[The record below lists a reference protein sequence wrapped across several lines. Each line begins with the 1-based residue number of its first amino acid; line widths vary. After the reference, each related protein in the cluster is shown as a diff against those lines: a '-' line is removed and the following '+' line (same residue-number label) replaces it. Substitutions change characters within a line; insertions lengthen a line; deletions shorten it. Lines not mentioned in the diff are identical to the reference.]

1 MKSYNTKCIGCGA
14 YLNDDPHQIGYVEKY
29 DPEKTH
35 YCKRC
40 FRLIHYGELDNK
52 GLDLN
57 QIQNQI
63 QELDYDKSVYIFHV
77 VDVLDLNDTVLRQ
90 FLDHQ
95 DKLCFIVN
103 KMDCLPK
110 QYNAQLTAEMIT
122 KTIESF
128 GYKHP
133 KILYCS
139 ANNKT
144 AIKRLYGE
152 IKKVCGHKL
161 KPLFVGCSNVGK
173 STLINRL
180 CEINDVKPRLTVSPF
195 VNTTILI
202 QKIKIDKLEILDTPG
217 LPLPANLLNY
227 VDHNVV
233 KKLTN
238 FKNLRP
244 KNFSVSVNQAFVLE
258 GLGLISYVDGNPD
271 KKVSFTYYLANELQ
285 IKRCKLEN
293 GLKNLE
299 IALDQADIKYNLDHI
314 EWVDHELELDENRK
328 HNLNICGLGLITLGK
343 GIKKIK
349 VRVPNQVGVSV
360 CEYAI
365 I

>member
-14 YLNDDPHQIGYVEKY
+14 YLNDDPQQIGYVEKY

-40 FRLIHYGELDNK
+40 FRLIHYGEIDNTN
-52 GLDLN
+52 LDLS

-63 QELDYDKSVYIFHV
+63 KELDYDKSVYIFHV

-90 FLDHQ
+90 FIDHQ
-95 DKLCFIVN
+95 DKLCFVVN
-103 KMDCLPK
+103 KMDCLPH
-110 QYNAQLTAEMIT
+110 QYNAQLTAEMIE

-133 KILYCS
+133 RILYCS

-144 AIKRLYGE
+144 SIKRLYSE

-202 QKIKIDKLEILDTPG
+202 QKMKIDKTEILDTPG
-217 LPLPANLLNY
+217 LPLPQNLLNY
-227 VDHNVV
+227 VDANNV

-238 FKNLRP
+238 FKNIRP
-244 KNFSVSVNQAFVLE
+244 RNFSVAVQQAFILE
-258 GLGLISYVDGNPD
+258 GLGLISYLQGNNE
-271 KKVSFTYYLANELQ
+271 KKSSFTYYLGNELL

-293 GLKNLE
+293 AEKNFE
-299 IALDQADIKYNLDHI
+299 IALNQSEIKYNLDQI
-314 EWVDHELELDENRK
+314 EWVEHEFDLDMDRK

-343 GIKKIK
+343 GIQKIK
-349 VRVPNQVGVSV
+349 VKVPKQVGVSV